1 MGLSLRRAVEGA
13 HAVGQGLHQDGEA
26 AQKAEQLVE
35 RAWALLNT
43 STLPRDAAYR
53 FICEKC
59 APVIAHYGRLDWAE
73 ALRKRAGKKEAGDE
87 EGC

>member
-1 MGLSLRRAVEGA
+1 MT
-13 HAVGQGLHQDGEA
+13 
-26 AQKAEQLVE
+26 KAEAMALIAGRLKETERLVE

-59 APVIAHYGRLDWAE
+59 APVMAHYGRLDWAE
-73 ALRKRAGKKEAGDE
+73 ELRRRAGKKEAGDE